1 MKKAFLIIVACIF
14 LIALSGC
21 CASRGAASGTK
32 RAIITYGSNGV
43 KLVNMKDYTLYST
56 GWICVRDE
64 DGTVYRTDT
73 KNVLII
79 EEEGDQ

>member
-1 MKKAFLIIVACIF
+1 MKKAFLIIVIFIF

-21 CASRGAASGTK
+21 CASHGAAVSTK

-56 GWICVRDE
+56 GWIRVRDE
-64 DGTVYRTDT
+64 DGTVYLTNT

>member
-1 MKKAFLIIVACIF
+1 MKKAFLIIVAFIF

-21 CASRGAASGTK
+21 CASHGAAVGTK
-32 RAIITYGSNGV
+32 QAIITYGSNGV

-56 GWICVRDE
+56 GWIRVRDE
-64 DGTVYRTDT
+64 DGTVYLTNT